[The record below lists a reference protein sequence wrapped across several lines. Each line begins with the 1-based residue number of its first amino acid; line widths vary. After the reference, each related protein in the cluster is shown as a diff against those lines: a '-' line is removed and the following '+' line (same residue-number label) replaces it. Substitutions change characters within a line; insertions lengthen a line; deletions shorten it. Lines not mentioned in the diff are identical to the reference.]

1 MRVLLATAMAAAS
14 TVVVTVVVTVV
25 PAPALAAT
33 LTVNSTG
40 DLPDLTLGNGVCET
54 DITNECTLRAAI
66 QEANAFEGADVIQF
80 NIPGS
85 GVKTISLSSAL
96 PVVTGQVTIDGYT
109 QPGASVNTLAVGSN
123 AVLLIELDGNLIPN
137 TIGLDLSG
145 SILSVVR
152 GLAIGNFSGGN
163 GTGIF
168 AGTGS
173 SIRGNYIG
181 TDSTGTFSRFNG
193 GVGVWINGSIGDVV
207 VGGASPAD
215 RNLISSNGQ
224 GVLLQ
229 AGTTFNAITGN
240 YIGTDASGALDMGNT
255 YGVTVKNGASTNT
268 ISRNLISGNTQWGV
282 LLNPTAGDANSN
294 VIVGNYIGTDATGNA
309 PLPNVAGGIF
319 LGQGGEFGQVTAT
332 QIGDGTVAGRN
343 VISGNAGEGIAM
355 WQGSTGTIIRGN
367 YIGVAADGA
376 TPLGNSLSGCGLCFG
391 GVVLRNSTS
400 NNRIGG
406 DLPGDGN
413 LIANNNRGVIAFSG
427 SGNAVLHNSFFDNV
441 ERGLLINPI
450 ATPEGLGPPP
460 NDAGDPD
467 SGANNIQNYPDVAV
481 SIDSS
486 GTLAAVASVDSVAP
500 NTTYPVNVD
509 VYRADSASSGEGREF
524 IGRITLTAGTAS
536 FVPFG
541 SADSFGI
548 SIGDPIVATA
558 TDANGNTSN
567 FSPVSTVVADVAG
580 DPNLTFDLAIAPGSP
595 STVQVAPSGIAVSS
609 LDRNALE
616 SSGAASSLA
625 SSSIAT
631 IGPADTSLAAV
642 TIGSTPL
649 RAIVLGSTPL
659 RAIPLVNIDVTAPG
673 APAGQNGW
681 PALLAGTDLAA
692 KPLSNLTFGE
702 ALENTVV
709 QGRIAALPLSAIDV
723 SGTPLRAI
731 PLSAIM
737 LGSTPLRAI
746 PLRAIAPGGENPWC
760 AIIAGLLTGGETCA
774 QALDHL
780 NVMEVTLRG
789 VPLSAIPLSAIPLS
803 AIDLAASPL
812 RAIPLRAIDLAASP
826 LRAIPLR
833 AIPLSAINVNG
844 TPLSA
849 IPLSAI
855 PLSAI
860 PLSAIPLNAINVS
873 GTPLSAINV
882 NGAPLRAI
890 TVGGLSVDG
899 TPLSAIPL
907 SAIPLRAIDLG
918 ASPLRAIPLSAIPLS
933 AIPLRAI
940 DLYASPLSAIPLSAI
955 DVQGSPL
962 SAIPL
967 SAIPLSAIP
976 LSAIPLSA
984 IPLRAIPLSAIP
996 LKAIPLSAINVGGT
1010 PLRAIPLSAI
1020 DLLSSPLKAIPLR
1033 AIPLRAISPTGLD
1046 VNCTMA
1052 DCVNGTLGDA
1062 YTRNAVSGAPTL
1074 ETILAATSGIRL
1086 SDLAPFF
1093 TNFGAADLAAAINGT
1108 TFTMADLTTLDNLT
1122 IGDLPGSLAALATV
1136 TLGDLGA
1143 ALNSVTYGD
1152 LVGAARHAG
1161 TGALYTAAE
1170 LTSELA
1176 ASTKTVGDLTDPGPM
1191 TLGDLLNSTTGAV
1204 TLSQLG
1210 SLLGFLTVQQLESV
1224 VGQSLQTQIN
1234 GLTTSL
1240 GNLTADQMGKMT
1252 LLDIAVAA
1260 GDLTLGEL
1268 LTKLANAGLLDGFTL
1283 GDLLLAMLDSASLAF
1298 GGVEFASVDVAAL
1311 PSGTVGSTQFLAT
1324 VSIDG
1329 SAKRNVD
1336 VRVALPTSAAYRP
1349 GTASVQGQPLEP
1361 VVDGRTL
1368 VWNFQATPGVVYDI
1382 RFGVLPTLRLGSTA
1396 LTGAA
1401 RIVGTDI
1408 SSNKS
1413 ANVTVAEGLEPN
1425 DFKVTSPTDPT
1436 RQTTLASQDVVYLTY
1451 ISTPTDI
1458 DVFQINV
1465 AENDKLVVQL
1475 SNLTAD
1481 LDVVLWGRPANP
1493 AGAAPLGRV
1502 SGDAPLFPL
1511 TDPDASS
1518 ANAQP
1523 LNDFVRLSDLDSGL
1537 RLIQSSNKSG
1547 TTSEVI
1553 STDRLP
1559 AGTYFV
1565 QVYGANG
1572 ATTVEPASLQ
1582 MKILSADPQPAC
1594 RANGPFLAPPLTVFP
1609 TAPSISASANTLILV
1624 NETRL
1629 QRLYGASARASV
1641 AAAVGRLTTYLGA
1654 HGELGVVPVVV
1665 PVDSSPTV
1673 RAAYDAWDTGAASCD
1688 PNAAN
1693 AVVAAI
1699 NSSIIDARRGQFKH
1713 IVFLGDDLMI
1723 PMARLHDGTVV
1734 ANEYDFR
1741 HEFDGALAGGT
1752 TAARNSATSS
1762 FWDGMIL
1769 SDDPYGDASARSLG
1783 DRFLYVTD
1791 AALGRVVETPADI
1804 VHALDTFIGFNGT
1817 LSVETAT
1824 VLGYDFLAD
1833 GSANVASN
1841 IRAAGLPVDS
1851 ELAAGATTLNQPWT
1865 RADATAKL
1873 AAAGTRALVS
1883 LNAHFD
1889 HYRALP
1895 AAGDKVPGF
1904 NDNLIATT
1912 VASTLGPDALAQSLV
1927 FSMGCHSGLSVSDIL
1942 VANNNADWSQTLGRE
1957 GSLFVAN
1964 TGFGYG
1970 DTASVAYTEH
1980 LMALFAK
1987 QVTAPFDLAPGTPGS
2002 SSTVGQALAW
2012 AKNQYIADV
2021 QSFSVY
2027 DEKAVMEST
2036 FYGLPFYRIGLTP
2049 QVLPAPPTTQTS
2061 PDVTGTQSTRVNVT
2075 PTNTAKNTP
2084 LGTYYFNTDT
2094 AGNEQVIVSPGRP
2107 IEPKTLSDVS
2117 VVAPT
2122 DPTRLAQVAHGAIVL
2137 NMSSNYVSL
2146 PNPVIA
2152 TPVFDPSGV
2161 EPDTGNVAFPTKP
2174 VEITTSTGPAGTRQQ
2189 LVLATGQFRSDPG
2202 IQRLDNSIG
2211 VVVYYADPS
2220 QTDFTAP
2227 IIGTV
2232 QSQIVAG
2239 RLAITVNATDGGTGI
2254 DRLYVLVVQNP
2265 GLGAAT
2271 WTGVDLVRSAGTDR
2285 WTGSLGLLPGT
2296 NDVEFIVQ
2304 AKDVA
2309 GNVGFA
2315 TNKARNF
2322 NAVPQPAVLPPAASL
2337 TAAPTTPPL
2346 AGGYY
2351 AGAVTIAVTSSS
2363 PATYSVD
2370 GVDQGA
2376 VPGIGSF
2383 QISGEGFHTWTVTN
2397 QALYTQSSSVLI
2409 DTASPTLAADPA
2421 PGFIPSGTTVR
2432 LLASD
2437 AGTGVAS
2444 ITYSAS
2450 GATVIGSTTVP
2461 GGIASIAL
2469 AADGATTITATAV
2482 DGAGRSSAQVTFTY
2496 TRDSVIPTV
2505 AASPTP
2511 GLRNTPASVVL
2522 TASDGGSGIASLTY
2536 SASGATT
2543 VASTTVAVA
2552 TASLSITAQGSTT
2565 VTARA
2570 VDRAGNS
2577 SVLSTFTYI
2586 IDTIAPTITCPAP
2599 TPTFIYNQPS
2609 ATLTASVTDS
2619 GSGSVSPTAVGAV
2632 PTNAVGTVSIP
2643 ITAIDR
2649 AGNSTTT
2656 NCSAKV
2662 VYRFTGFGQPIDMDA
2677 VNTAKS
2683 GSAIPV
2689 KWRVSDFFNVGVSD
2703 PASFVSL
2710 TSSVQACTVAVA
2722 TDEIELFATAS
2733 GLQYQGDGNWQ
2744 FNWKTAKGQV
2754 GCRVLSLNL
2763 KGSSGAITAR
2773 FQFR

>member
-789 VPLSAIPLSAIPLS
+789 V
-803 AIDLAASPL
+803 
-812 RAIPLRAIDLAASP
+812 
-826 LRAIPLR
+826 
-833 AIPLSAINVNG
+833 
-844 TPLSA
+844 
-849 IPLSAI
+849 
-855 PLSAI
+855 
-860 PLSAIPLNAINVS
+860 
-873 GTPLSAINV
+873 
-882 NGAPLRAI
+882 
-890 TVGGLSVDG
+890 
-899 TPLSAIPL
+899 
-907 SAIPLRAIDLG
+907 
-918 ASPLRAIPLSAIPLS
+918 
-933 AIPLRAI
+933 
-940 DLYASPLSAIPLSAI
+940 
-955 DVQGSPL
+955 
-962 SAIPL
+962 
-967 SAIPLSAIP
+967 PLSAIP